1 MNRSYWKSYNRAF
14 YPDVFEKTGA
24 PDLVS
29 EFGDWFSYDK
39 TPRSMIID
47 RDHAKVK
54 DLDSLMKLMRYN
66 DFKNDP
72 AAHIRGKAG
81 TKIHLIFKIRPI

>member
-1 MNRSYWKSYNRAF
+1 M
-14 YPDVFEKTGA
+14 
-24 PDLVS
+24 S

-72 AAHIRGKAG
+72 AAHIRGKG
-81 TKIHLIFKIRPI
+81 VFNTFVNKIWSFFHHLPL

>member
-1 MNRSYWKSYNRAF
+1 M
-14 YPDVFEKTGA
+14 
-24 PDLVS
+24 S

-81 TKIHLIFKIRPI
+81 TKIHLIVKVRPT